1 MKKILSIILII
12 TIGGFLITLIVQDIL
27 ESQAKNNLLINKTNP
42 QVNLKIS
49 PTSPP
54 IPTSVPTSTPIPTP
68 IPTSTPE
75 PPSIGGKAM
84 AFISSTYGINP
95 SDLKLF
101 KYEKKKWPSYAMGCP
116 EPGKYYAQAET
127 SGWVLHFIERNNTEY
142 LIHTNE
148 EGTNIIECNKNISEK
163 TINIVEKL
171 KLSTTKEI
179 ILRRLRE
186 EEYFEMAII
195 KEEDEITTIIQYL
208 DIDLVASINQ
218 DVCVFLLEL
227 EFITKNTSKEL
238 KIICSDGKNFMKIED
253 NNPEKEIFEIPIELV
268 NHLGKYAAQVPFPG
282 IPEKPKTD

>member
-1 MKKILSIILII
+1 M
-12 TIGGFLITLIVQDIL
+12 VQDII
-27 ESQAKNNLLINKTNP
+27 ESQTKNDLLINKTNP

-49 PTSPP
+49 PTATS
-54 IPTSVPTSTPIPTP
+54 IPTSVPTITPTPTP

-84 AFISSTYGINP
+84 AFISSTYDIKP

-101 KYEKKKWPSYAMGCP
+101 KYEKKQWPSYAMGCP

-127 SGWVLHFIERNNTEY
+127 SGWILHFIERNNTEY

-148 EGTNIIECNKNISEK
+148 EGTNIIECNKNISKK

-208 DIDLVASINQ
+208 DIDLVNSINQ
-218 DVCVFLLEL
+218 EECVFLLEL
-227 EFITKNTSKEL
+227 EFITKDTSTEL

-253 NNPEKEIFEIPIELV
+253 NNPEKEIFEIPIQLV